1 MIHVSAPAKV
11 NLVLEVLGKREDGYH
26 EIRSLVQ
33 TIDLCDDLYFE
44 ADSEIHF
51 ECTVDALQTPDN
63 LVLKA
68 VELLK
73 NTFNYERGAKIRL
86 EKVIPSSAGLG
97 GGSSDAAMT
106 LLALNKLWRLR
117 LKREDLLQL
126 AARLGSDV
134 PFFLTWGMSLVKGR
148 GEIVVPLPSTPIPW
162 FVILIPPLEEMPEK
176 TKNAYSRLKNRNFTQ
191 GQYMSEVMQSWS
203 IDYHILPEKLFNV
216 FDEIAFEAFPEL
228 EKYWNKFEEAGTGNI
243 HLAGSG
249 PSLFA
254 PFDDQIH
261 AEDVRRRLTEA
272 GLSSLVVSA
281 LAT

>member
-1 MIHVSAPAKV
+1 MIHISAPAKV
-11 NLVLEVLGKREDGYH
+11 NLVLEVLSKREDGYH
-26 EIRSLVQ
+26 EIRSLIQ

-44 ADSEIHF
+44 ADSEMHF
-51 ECTVDALQTPDN
+51 ECNVDALQTSDN

-68 VELLK
+68 AELLK
-73 NTFNYERGAKIRL
+73 DTYNYERGAKIRL

-106 LLALNKLWRLR
+106 LLALNRLWRLR

-134 PFFLTWGMSLVKGR
+134 PFFLTWGMALVKGR

-162 FVILIPPLEEMPEK
+162 FVILIPPLEAVPEK
-176 TKNAYSRLKNRNFTQ
+176 TKSAYSRLKKKNFTE
-191 GQYMSEVMQSWS
+191 GQYMSKVMQSWS
-203 IDYHILPEKLFNV
+203 IDYHISPEKLFNV

-228 EKYWNKFEEAGTGNI
+228 DKYWRNFEEAGAGNI

-254 PFDDQIH
+254 PFNDQIH
-261 AEDVRRRLTEA
+261 AEETSRRLTDA
-272 GLSSLVVSA
+272 GLRSLVVSA
-281 LAT
+281 LTT